1 MFPFVKSL
9 LPLAAAMALLS
20 TQAWA
25 QTPAPAAAAPAAAAT
40 TTPAQASAE
49 YAEVNRLLRAGQ
61 YEQAVNRAD
70 QFLATSP
77 KDPQM
82 RFLKGVIQSQRG
94 QTTEALTTFSGL
106 TQDFPELPEPYNN
119 LAVIY
124 AGQNQL
130 DKARVALEMAV
141 RTNPSYSVAHE
152 NLGDV
157 YARLAAQAY
166 QKASQLD
173 TTNTSAAPKLKTIN
187 GLFPNKGAKV
197 GDAGGAATVA
207 AMATLLERQPSAAG
221 APTASRDIESTVRAW
236 AQAWS
241 ARDLSS
247 YLRFYGAEFQAASGI
262 ARPQW
267 ERERESR
274 IVPRERIHVA
284 VSDLDI
290 RADGKRAT
298 VRFRQDYE
306 SDILKVTDRK
316 TLELVQDGPRWVIV
330 RETLGS
336 S

>member
-1 MFPFVKSL
+1 MLLSVKSL
-9 LPLAAAMALLS
+9 LPLAASLALLS
-20 TQAWA
+20 AQA
-25 QTPAPAAAAPAAAAT
+25 QTPPPAAAPAAAAT
-40 TTPAQASAE
+40 PVQASAE

-61 YEQAVNRAD
+61 YEQAVTRAD
-70 QFLATSP
+70 QFLSTSP

-94 QTTEALTTFSGL
+94 QTTEAQATFTAL
-106 TQDFPELPEPYNN
+106 TQDYPELPEPYNN

-141 RTNPSYSVAHE
+141 RTNPSYAVAHE

-173 TTNTSAAPKLKTIN
+173 TANTSAAPKLKTIN
-187 GLFPNKGAKV
+187 GLFPNRGAKV
-197 GDAGGAATVA
+197 GDAGGGSATVA
-207 AMATLLERQPSAAG
+207 AMATLLDRQPTAAG
-221 APTASRDIESTVRAW
+221 TPSPQRDIESTVRAW

-241 ARDLSS
+241 ARDFAG
-247 YLRFYGAEFQAASGI
+247 YLRFYSPEFQAASGA

-267 ERERESR
+267 ERERETR
-274 IVPRERIHVA
+274 IVPRERISVA

-306 SDILKVTDRK
+306 SEVLKATDRK
-316 TLELVQDGPRWVIV
+316 TLELVQDGARWVIV
-330 RETLGS
+330 RETVGS
-336 S
+336 